1 MLTKGIYLPMQN
13 RRFSMNA
20 NGSLREVYIEGH
32 TMTALAFNTELDNI
46 PVIFIHGIVASI
58 YGWPLEQIPLFD
70 AHPWYS
76 ISLPGHAP
84 AVFPEGFGPQE
95 LSAERIAAIVHQ
107 TITALIGDRPFI
119 LVGHSTGGFV
129 ALAVAAFR
137 PKNVQAVCSISGFVQ
152 GNWHS
157 VLGYLQWLARQGGVG
172 RILFYG
178 HLNLFKLGQRLARR
192 KGEALRPE
200 LKAWSEQNDACFQ
213 HLDPQSIHAWFLHM
227 PAVDISAQLAN
238 IRVPTLVIY
247 GEKDPI
253 VLPEQAYSVAAAV
266 LYCDIVEFPGVGHL
280 PTTERPD
287 LYAQTM
293 NGWMKKVSPW
303 YNGG

>member
-1 MLTKGIYLPMQN
+1 MSN

-20 NGSLREVYIEGH
+20 NGSLREIYIEGH

-76 ISLPGHAP
+76 ISLPGHYP
-84 AVFPEGFGPQE
+84 SVFPEGFGPQE

-107 TITALIGDRPFI
+107 TIVALIGDRPFI

-152 GNWHS
+152 GHWHS

-172 RILFYG
+172 RVLFDG
-178 HLNLFKLGQRLARR
+178 HLSLFKLGQRLTRR
-192 KGEALRPE
+192 KHLNLSPE
-200 LKAWSEQNDACFQ
+200 LQAWSEQNDACFQ
-213 HLDPQSIHAWFLHM
+213 QMDPKSIHAWFLHM
-227 PAVDISAQLAN
+227 LAVDIGAYLLN

-247 GEKDPI
+247 GEKDPV
-253 VLPEQAYSVAAAV
+253 VLPEQARQVAAAV
-266 LYCDIVEFPGVGHL
+266 LDCEIVGFPGVGHL

-293 NGWMKKVSPW
+293 IGWMKKVAPW

>member
-1 MLTKGIYLPMQN
+1 MHN

-20 NGSLREVYIEGH
+20 NGSLREIYIEGH
-32 TMTALAFNTELDNI
+32 TMTALAFNTHLDNI

-76 ISLPGHAP
+76 ISLPGHYP
-84 AVFPEGFGPQE
+84 SVFPEGFGPQE
-95 LSAERIAAIVHQ
+95 LNVERIAAIVHQ
-107 TITALIGDRPFI
+107 TIAALIGDRPFI

-152 GNWHS
+152 GHWHS
-157 VLGYLQWLARQGGVG
+157 VLGYLQWLARQGWVG
-172 RILFYG
+172 RTLFYG
-178 HLNLFKLGQRLARR
+178 HLSLFKLGQRLTRR
-192 KGEALRPE
+192 KSNDLRLE
-200 LKAWSEQNDACFQ
+200 LKTWSEQNDACFQ
-213 HLDPQSIHAWFLHM
+213 RMDPRSIHAWFLHM
-227 PAVDISAQLAN
+227 PAVDISGQLAN

-253 VLPEQAYSVAAAV
+253 VLPEQARRVAAAV
-266 LYCDIVEFPGVGHL
+266 LDCEVVGFPGAHHL

-293 NGWMKKVSPW
+293 TEWMKKVAPW
-303 YNGG
+303 YNG